1 MDNRNM
7 DKHRKNLLEERKSLL
22 SIIDNIKEDNLLS
35 KDEDSSELSSYDNHP
50 SDSASEMFEM
60 EKNMALEE
68 NEKVMLKKIDKAL
81 HSIENGTYG
90 SCKMCGKNI
99 SSGRLE
105 VIPYAE
111 YCIDCQN
118 HISSYEN
125 GEERPVEEK
134 VLDYTFG
141 YDDRIKTSG
150 YDRVDAYQDVGIFN
164 MIHNVEEYDDYDIED
179 KEGFVEPI
187 EMISNQQYKNQLP
200 H

>member
-81 HSIENGTYG
+81 NSIENGTYG

-99 SSGRLE
+99 SSARLE

-141 YDDRIKTSG
+141 YDDRIKTSE